1 MDTASQLI
9 YSPCLSLFSPI
20 TTNWQAGN
28 IKNKQTKT
36 NMKNQVIFNFM
47 MGAFFFFFWLELT
60 LPSQNAVSD

>member
-47 MGAFFFFFWLELT
+47 MGAFFFFFGW
-60 LPSQNAVSD
+60 N